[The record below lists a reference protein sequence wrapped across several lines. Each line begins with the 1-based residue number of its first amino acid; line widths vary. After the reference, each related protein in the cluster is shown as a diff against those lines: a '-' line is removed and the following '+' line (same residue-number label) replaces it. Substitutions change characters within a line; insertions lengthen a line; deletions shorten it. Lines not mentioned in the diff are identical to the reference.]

1 MEKPDTA
8 EATETTEHT
17 QEPASSE
24 PTPQSPQQN
33 PFSLIVVGAV
43 MLVIGVLVGYVGRP
57 LVDGPA
63 NGSAAASQETPA
75 AAANDS
81 APAAAQATDPPINE
95 QPAAPATPSEA
106 DRQQFMQLL
115 VADTRHF
122 RGDPDAPITMIEF
135 SDFRCPFC
143 ARYATETEPRILSTY
158 VDTGLVRLGYKHAA
172 YQGEQSIWAAEAS
185 ECAAEQEQ
193 FWPYYDHLI
202 GLLAEGE
209 RDFTRDKLKGYA
221 EEIGLDT
228 EAFNDCMDSE
238 RYAQLVLNETRNA
251 QALGIRGTPTFL
263 INGLPIVGA
272 QPFVA
277 FEQQIDPL
285 LEEQE

>member
-1 MEKPDTA
+1 MEQPEKAETPETT
-8 EATETTEHT
+8 EATQTTEHT
-17 QEPASSE
+17 QDPA
-24 PTPQSPQQN
+24 TPEHTPQQN

-57 LVDGPA
+57 LVAGPA
-63 NGSAAASQETPA
+63 NGSAAAGQETP

-115 VADTRHF
+115 IEDTRHF
-122 RGDPDAPITMIEF
+122 RGNPDAPITMIEF

-172 YQGEQSIWAAEAS
+172 YQGEQSMWAAEAS
-185 ECAAEQEQ
+185 ECAAEQDQ

-209 RDFTRDKLKGYA
+209 RDFTREKLKGYA

-228 EAFNDCMDSE
+228 AAFNACMDSE
-238 RYAQLVLNETRNA
+238 RYAELVLNETRNA

-263 INGLPIVGA
+263 INGLPLVGA

-277 FEQQIDPL
+277 FEQQIEPL
-285 LEEQE
+285 LEE

>member
-1 MEKPDTA
+1 
-8 EATETTEHT
+8 
-17 QEPASSE
+17 
-24 PTPQSPQQN
+24 
-33 PFSLIVVGAV
+33 
-43 MLVIGVLVGYVGRP
+43 MLMLGVLVGYVGRP
-57 LVDGPA
+57 LVDGTA
-63 NGSAAASQETPA
+63 NGSAAASQEMPA
-75 AAANDS
+75 ATTDS
-81 APAAAQATDPPINE
+81 VPTAAQATDPPINE

-115 VADTRHF
+115 IADTRHF

-158 VDTGLVRLGYKHAA
+158 VETGLVRLGYKHAA

-185 ECAAEQEQ
+185 ECAAEQDQ

-228 EAFNDCMDSE
+228 EAFNACMDSE
-238 RYAQLVLNETRNA
+238 RYAELVLNETRNA

-263 INGLPIVGA
+263 INGLPVVGA

-277 FEQQIDPL
+277 FEQQIEPL

>member
-1 MEKPDTA
+1 MEQPEKAETPETT
-8 EATETTEHT
+8 EATQTTEHT
-17 QEPASSE
+17 QDPA
-24 PTPQSPQQN
+24 TPEHTPQQN

-57 LVDGPA
+57 LVAGPA
-63 NGSAAASQETPA
+63 NGSAAAGQETP

-115 VADTRHF
+115 IEDTRHF
-122 RGDPDAPITMIEF
+122 RGNPDAPITMIEF

-172 YQGEQSIWAAEAS
+172 YQGEQSMWASEAS
-185 ECAAEQEQ
+185 ECAAEQDQ

-209 RDFTRDKLKGYA
+209 RDFTREKLKGYA

-228 EAFNDCMDSE
+228 AAFNACMDSE
-238 RYAQLVLNETRNA
+238 RYAELVLNETRNA

-263 INGLPIVGA
+263 INGLPLVGA

-277 FEQQIDPL
+277 FEQQIEPL
-285 LEEQE
+285 LEE

>member
-1 MEKPDTA
+1 L
-8 EATETTEHT
+8 
-17 QEPASSE
+17 
-24 PTPQSPQQN
+24 
-33 PFSLIVVGAV
+33 SLIVVGAV
-43 MLVIGVLVGYVGRP
+43 MLVIGMLVGYVGRP
-57 LVDGPA
+57 LVDGTA
-63 NGSAAASQETPA
+63 NGSTAASQE
-75 AAANDS
+75 
-81 APAAAQATDPPINE
+81 APAAATDNAPAAAPATEPPINE

-106 DRQQFMQLL
+106 DLQQFMQVLI
-115 VADTRHF
+115 ADTRHF

-158 VDTGLVRLGYKHAA
+158 VDTGLVRVGYKHAA
-172 YQGEQSIWAAEAS
+172 YQGQQSMWAAEAS

-202 GLLAEGE
+202 ALLAEGE
-209 RDFTRDKLKGYA
+209 RDFTRVKLKEYA

-228 EAFNDCMDSE
+228 EAFNTCMDSE
-238 RYAQLVLNETRNA
+238 RYAELVLNETRNA

-263 INGLPIVGA
+263 INGVPLVGA

-277 FEQQIDPL
+277 FEQQIEPL